1 MFAGDG
7 AYEPALLGA
16 ADGLAEP
23 KNESRSS
30 ATAPVCEQVHMAKDF
45 RFTQQKQ
52 RMRCK
57 TTAVQAS
64 GTATYTHRV
73 SGACVQL
80 KHSPERSGLVLV
92 AGDLCEEKLSDGP
105 ASERTGLPTAA
116 IVSGLDG

>member
-30 ATAPVCEQVHMAKDF
+30 TTAPVCKQVHMAKDF

-52 RMRCK
+52 RMRCRK
-57 TTAVQAS
+57 TTVQAS
-64 GTATYTHRV
+64 GITTYTNTV
-73 SGACVQL
+73 STVCVQL

-92 AGDLCEEKLSDGP
+92 VGDLCEEKLSDGP

-116 IVSGLDG
+116 IVSGLEG